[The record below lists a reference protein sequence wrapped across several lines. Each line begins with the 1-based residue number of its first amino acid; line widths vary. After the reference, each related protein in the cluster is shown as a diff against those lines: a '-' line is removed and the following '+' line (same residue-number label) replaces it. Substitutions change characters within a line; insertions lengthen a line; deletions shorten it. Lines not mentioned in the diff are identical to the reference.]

1 MKSATCWIGKLP
13 LWIKRM
19 WIRNRGWLFQESHT
33 KCGKSGACFVN
44 FYGLSFFLFSWP
56 TPPTKRLLAT
66 CHSWR
71 DLLQPSLWVVT
82 PFPLSIEVS
91 PMVKTWDCGGI
102 LIQSANEAGLH
113 THCWLTANLT
123 SPNQLVFQSKSGD
136 EMNTFV
142 RPCWSI
148 TLLASCSFLAPRVP
162 GIKRWDPGWLP
173 HMTKR
178 SPLSQRRSRESLEF
192 SGHWVTPP

>member
-1 MKSATCWIGKLP
+1 MKRWKLRTNNLSTLWWNP
-13 LWIKRM
+13 PPAELRSCHSELNECESETEADSFRKVTQNAEKVVHVLWIFM
-19 WIRNRGWLFQESHT
+19 VSH
-33 KCGKSGACFVN
+33 
-44 FYGLSFFLFSWP
+44 FFLFSWP

-82 PFPLSIEVS
+82 PFLLSIEVS

-102 LIQSANEAGLH
+102 LIQSANEVGLH
-113 THCWLTANLT
+113 THYWLTANLT

-148 TLLASCSFLAPRVP
+148 TLLASC
-162 GIKRWDPGWLP
+162 
-173 HMTKR
+173 
-178 SPLSQRRSRESLEF
+178 
-192 SGHWVTPP
+192 